1 MAQTEREYLAGLTP
15 PLAIAGARGRFSK
28 AAKAE
33 LVRARA
39 AGVIFADKIPA
50 KSAPSENDSDF
61 SGLVADSPV
70 VYPPIKS
77 KPKIRKIKNVKG
89 RTKEGYLVS
98 SDVCFKCCE
107 HVQRCD
113 CKAGIY
119 PSSIVEYWEPDS
131 SEFGI
136 DLPVWT

>member
-1 MAQTEREYLAGLTP
+1 MQTERDYLASLTP

-39 AGVIFADKIPA
+39 AGVIFQEKGPTA
-50 KSAPSENDSDF
+50 STHTDSDA
-61 SGLVADSPV
+61 SVSIPRDIPV

-89 RTKEGYLVS
+89 RTKEGFLVA

-107 HVQRCD
+107 HVQRCN
-113 CKAGIY
+113 CSAGIH
-119 PSSIVEYWEPDS
+119 PSSIVEYWEPES

>member
-1 MAQTEREYLAGLTP
+1 MQTEREYLASLTP
-15 PLAIAGARGRFSK
+15 PLAISGARGRFSK

-39 AGVIFADKIPA
+39 AGMVFQEKVTTA
-50 KSAPSENDSDF
+50 STHTDSDA
-61 SGLVADSPV
+61 SVSIPRDTPV